1 MLSKYFYQHFAIFA
15 IAILWEITTLSVISS
30 DARAQTFEPP
40 TNNPAPTTT
49 IGGGRR
55 SNDGQCLKDRD
66 AQPRDDK
73 TKKSLE
79 QELTPLLPL
88 NKFGLTISANPT
100 FFAYIPKTTAIAVEF
115 TLENAQGK
123 GIDRKTVTLTST
135 PSIVN
140 VQFEK
145 TSLEVGKEYKWLIS
159 VICETGD
166 PEDTFAEGIIRRIQP
181 ESTLLS
187 KLEKATAIERVS
199 LYAKFGI
206 WHEAIAGLVNLR
218 LSQPNSP
225 ELKTSWLTLLKSTN
239 LEAIANTPL
248 TN

>member
-1 MLSKYFYQHFAIFA
+1 MFSKYFYRYFILLA
-15 IAILWEITTLSVISS
+15 IAIFWEITTLSVVSS

-40 TNNPAPTTT
+40 TSNPTPKTS

-55 SNDGQCLKDRD
+55 SNDGQCLKNRD
-66 AQPRDDK
+66 IQTRNDK

-79 QELTPLLPL
+79 QELTPLLPP
-88 NKFGLTISANPT
+88 NKFGLTVSSNPIL
-100 FFAYIPKTTAIAVEF
+100 FAYIPKTTAIAVEF

-123 GIDRKTVTLTST
+123 GLDRKTVTLTNT

-145 TSLEVGKEYKWLIS
+145 TPLEVGQDYKWLIS

-166 PEDTFAEGIIRRIQP
+166 PEDTFSEGIIRRIKP
-181 ESTLLS
+181 ESALLS
-187 KLEKATAIERVS
+187 KLVKATAIERVS

-206 WHEAIAGLVNLR
+206 WHEAIAGLANLR

-225 ELKTSWLTLLKSTN
+225 ELKTSWLTLLKSTS
-239 LEAIANTPL
+239 LDSIANIPL

>member
-15 IAILWEITTLSVISS
+15 IAILWEIITLSVISS

-123 GIDRKTVTLTST
+123 GIAHKTVTLTST

-145 TSLEVGKEYKWLIS
+145 TPLEVGKEYKWLIS